1 MRDVFVHPDP
11 TNERAANNKKYY
23 IQMLAEQEVDT
34 KGDEGDPT
42 QVWFEEHITIIL
54 YSDTSNVQTK
64 MYYSLFYT
72 VYYAEP
78 SHCNLCGTGTCTYT
92 LALYQSRSR
101 SHISSV

>member
-1 MRDVFVHPDP
+1 
-11 TNERAANNKKYY
+11 
-23 IQMLAEQEVDT
+23 MLAEQEVDT

-64 MYYSLFYT
+64 MYYSLFRQSLNGTGEEWVT

-78 SHCNLCGTGTCTYT
+78 SHCNLYGTGTCTYT
-92 LALYQSRSR
+92 VALYRSLSR
-101 SHISSV
+101 SHISSF